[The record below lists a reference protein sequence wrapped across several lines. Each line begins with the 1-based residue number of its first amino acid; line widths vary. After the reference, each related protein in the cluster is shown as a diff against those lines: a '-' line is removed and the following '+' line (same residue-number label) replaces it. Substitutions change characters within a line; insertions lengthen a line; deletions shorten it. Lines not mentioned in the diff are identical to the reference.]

1 MKATLPLWTR
11 KLTLWSLLSSAT
23 AADHDD
29 DDDDDDDTI
38 EFGVT
43 DDIKAIT
50 LAAVGCSLTQA
61 ALKVRRPGCLLMCI

>member
-23 AADHDD
+23 AADDD

-43 DDIKAIT
+43 DIIKAIT

-61 ALKVRRPGCLLMCI
+61 ALMVRRPGCLLMCI